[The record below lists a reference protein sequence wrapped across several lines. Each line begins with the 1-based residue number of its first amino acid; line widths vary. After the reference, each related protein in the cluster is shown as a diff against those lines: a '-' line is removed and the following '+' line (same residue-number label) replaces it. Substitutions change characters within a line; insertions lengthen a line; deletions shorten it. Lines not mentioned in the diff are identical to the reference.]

1 MAGKI
6 NSLVIV
12 NIKLKTINALSI
24 IIKIYKINLLY
35 IFKTMF
41 NECINELQGHKRI
54 IVIGDMHGDIKR
66 FKNILIDAKIINNN
80 LEWIA
85 EPPETIVVQLGDQV
99 DSLNR
104 ISTENW
110 EILKDYE
117 IIYFTEHL
125 NKIARA
131 KGGYC
136 ISLIGNHELMNVI
149 GDFSYVSQNSKS
161 DLRENL
167 FKPGGSLAMILA
179 KRPLILKIDDLL
191 FCHAKFDISHL
202 NLLKSSNK
210 NIFYINQIWRK
221 FLEKEK
227 INVEDKEIIDNI
239 IIGPPGILWN
249 RGQNNVDETSLLFKE
264 LGITYMFLGHTL
276 NEKIILKDNQIWY
289 CDTGISRAFGKDNYQ
304 YLDIK
309 NFQINVQTI
318 REDID

>member
-1 MAGKI
+1 
-6 NSLVIV
+6 
-12 NIKLKTINALSI
+12 
-24 IIKIYKINLLY
+24 
-35 IFKTMF
+35 MF

-54 IVIGDMHGDIKR
+54 VIIGDMHGDIRR
-66 FKNILIDAKIINNN
+66 FKNILIDAKIINTN

-85 EPPETIVVQLGDQV
+85 EPPETIIVQLGDQV

-104 ISTENW
+104 IGTENW

-117 IIYFTEHL
+117 IIYFTEYL

-149 GDFSYVSQNSKS
+149 GDFSYVSENSIS
-161 DLRENL
+161 ESRQSL

-191 FCHAKFDISHL
+191 FCHAKFDINHL

-210 NIFYINQIWRK
+210 TISYINQIWRK
-221 FLEKEK
+221 YLEKEK
-227 INVEDKEIIDNI
+227 INIEDKAIIDNI
-239 IIGPPGILWN
+239 IIGPTGILWN
-249 RGQNNVDETSLLFKE
+249 RNQNNIAETSLLFKE

-289 CDTGISRAFGKDNYQ
+289 CDTGISRAFGKNNYQ

-309 NFQINVQTI
+309 DFQINIQTI
-318 REDID
+318 KEND